1 MAVRV
6 AALSQFACW
15 NPMEF
20 PYDTSMHNPIDALAV
35 TLLPILFG
43 TAVAPPSEHLPP
55 AGGAP
60 ASEAEAH

>member
-1 MAVRV
+1 
-6 AALSQFACW
+6 
-15 NPMEF
+15 MEF